1 VQRERDNGEH
11 HDVPGTRREHDPAI
25 VDAHLQALAA
35 EAQALARASAALH
48 DRVRAVEGE
57 LNALTLSL
65 RAGAEE
71 PVAPWT
77 EERPEAA
84 PETMPPASRPEAVPP
99 ASVSVAEEEHEAP
112 LTAPAATH
120 AAPTPPA
127 AAVAAPTPP
136 VAAEAG
142 EQRRSDLD
150 SARLVA
156 LNMALSGESREQ
168 ADRRLADSFELAD
181 RAKLLDEVYAAV
193 EH

>member
-1 VQRERDNGEH
+1 VQRERENGEH
-11 HDVPGTRREHDPAI
+11 HDGPGARREHDPAI

-71 PVAPWT
+71 PAAPRA
-77 EERPEAA
+77 EERPEA
-84 PETMPPASRPEAVPP
+84 VPT
-99 ASVSVAEEEHEAP
+99 ASVFAAEEEHEAAHEAAP
-112 LTAPAATH
+112 TAPVAAGVDS
-120 AAPTPPA
+120 TPPA
-127 AAVAAPTPP
+127 AAGV
-136 VAAEAG
+136 G
-142 EQRRSDLD
+142 ERRHRDLD
-150 SARLVA
+150 GARLVA

-168 ADRRLADSFELAD
+168 ADRHLAERFELAD

-193 EH
+193 EG

>member
-1 VQRERDNGEH
+1 MQRERENSER
-11 HDVPGTRREHDPAI
+11 HDIPGARREHDPAI

-71 PVAPWT
+71 SEAPRA
-77 EERPEAA
+77 EE
-84 PETMPPASRPEAVPP
+84 RPEAVPP
-99 ASVSVAEEEHEAP
+99 ASVSAAEQEHEAP
-112 LTAPAATH
+112 PTAPATAEV
-120 AAPTPPA
+120 APAPPA
-127 AAVAAPTPP
+127 AAG
-136 VAAEAG
+136 AG

-156 LNMALSGESREQ
+156 LNMALSGESRERV
-168 ADRRLADSFELAD
+168 DRRLADSFELAD

-193 EH
+193 EG

>member
-1 VQRERDNGEH
+1 MQRERENGERQN
-11 HDVPGTRREHDPAI
+11 VPGAGREHDPAI

-71 PVAPWT
+71 PAAPRT
-77 EERPEAA
+77 EERPEAL
-84 PETMPPASRPEAVPP
+84 PP
-99 ASVSVAEEEHEAP
+99 ASVSATEEEHEAP
-112 LTAPAATH
+112 PAAPV
-120 AAPTPPA
+120 AAEVAPTPPA
-127 AAVAAPTPP
+127 AAG
-136 VAAEAG
+136 AG
-142 EQRRSDLD
+142 EQKRSDLD

-168 ADRRLADSFELAD
+168 ADRHLADSFELAD

-193 EH
+193 EG

>member
-1 VQRERDNGEH
+1 MQRERENGERH
-11 HDVPGTRREHDPAI
+11 NVPGARRAHDPAI

-35 EAQALARASAALH
+35 EAQALARASVALH

-71 PVAPWT
+71 PAAPRT
-77 EERPEAA
+77 EERPEA
-84 PETMPPASRPEAVPP
+84 MPP
-99 ASVSVAEEEHEAP
+99 ASVSAAEQEHGAP
-112 LTAPAATH
+112 LPAPVVANAASTPAAAANAAPTYSAAAE

-127 AAVAAPTPP
+127 AAG
-136 VAAEAG
+136 AG
-142 EQRRSDLD
+142 EQKRSDLD
-150 SARLVA
+150 GARLVA

-168 ADRRLADSFELAD
+168 ADRHLADSFELAD

-193 EH
+193 EG